1 MPKEIFISR
10 FSLII
15 KRLEK
20 GPATYEQ
27 IAHYLKNESDI
38 RDKNFI
44 ISKRTLQRDIN
55 DIYSQ
60 LNIEIANKKKR

>member
-27 IAHYLKNESDI
+27 IAKYLDDASVIQDLTTAYN
-38 RDKNFI
+38 
-44 ISKRTLQRDIN
+44 
-55 DIYSQ
+55 
-60 LNIEIANKKKR
+60 